1 MLSDERWTKVV
12 SILKRLV
19 VNSLARCGQRLGARW
34 SACWS
39 AVVSFAGVQ
48 WSVSLA
54 HCGQLAGRMQM
65 NILSQ
70 LNRLSQ
76 RN

>member
-39 AVVSFAGVQ
+39 AVVSFAGAL
-48 WSVSLA
+48 WSTGWQNA
-54 HCGQLAGRMQM
+54 DEY
-65 NILSQ
+65 SQ
-70 LNRLSQ
+70 PT
-76 RN
+76 